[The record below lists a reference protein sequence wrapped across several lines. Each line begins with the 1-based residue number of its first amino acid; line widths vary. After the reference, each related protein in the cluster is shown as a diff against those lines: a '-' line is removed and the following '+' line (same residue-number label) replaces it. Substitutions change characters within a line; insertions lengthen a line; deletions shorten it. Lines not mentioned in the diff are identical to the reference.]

1 MSVTLINAKHQD
13 ILQNIYTGLYQKIV
27 DISDISGINT
37 ICSKETVARI
47 TQRFE
52 IISDSTVHFLGNGNF
67 HYLTLPLLKKY
78 THPFTLIVF
87 DHHNDAG
94 ELGFE
99 GFTSC
104 GSWIN
109 EVVRGLPM
117 VQKIVLMGVGEEH
130 GKEMIDL
137 HKDLIE
143 IISENKLDYLTD
155 LVNNHMI
162 PTEDIYISID
172 RDILSETEVQTNW
185 NQGTVSVEQLKKAI
199 QLVSQKHRV
208 IGADVCGDLDWDYSL
223 LQQMEMKK
231 AKHQAYQ
238 VNKELFQLLESLVK
252 WEYPTEQSFLLF

>member
-1 MSVTLINAKHQD
+1 MSVALINAKHQD
-13 ILQNIYTGLYQKIV
+13 ILQNIYAGLYQKIV

-52 IISDSTVHFLGNGNF
+52 IISDATVHFLGNGNF

-78 THPFTLIVF
+78 FEPFTLVIF

-94 ELGFE
+94 KLGFE

-109 EVVRGLPM
+109 DVVRGLPM
-117 VQKIVLMGVGEEH
+117 VQKIVLIGVGEEN
-130 GKEMIDL
+130 GKEMIET

-143 IISENKLDYLTD
+143 VISENELDYLVD
-155 LVNNHMI
+155 LLDGQMI
-162 PTEDIYISID
+162 PTQDIYLSVD
-172 RDILSETEVQTNW
+172 RDILSESEVQTNW
-185 NQGTVSVEQLKKAI
+185 NQGTVSIEQLKTAI

-208 IGADVCGDLDWDYSL
+208 IGADVCGDLDWDFSL
-223 LQQMEMKK
+223 LQQMEMKT
-231 AKHQAYQ
+231 AKKQAYQ
-238 VNKELFQLLESLVK
+238 INKELFCLLETLMK
-252 WEYPTEQSFLLF
+252 WEYPTEQSFLLS